1 MISAEKWYEYQE
13 NYKQYGFDMKPRTQK
28 KISEVN
34 VKSGI
39 NAKDKALLVALVLIL
54 GIICIGMILTTSYCA
69 KLQYNTNRVVK
80 SNMEIQGEIENLNV
94 QIKSA
99 VSLETLEYKGINQLG
114 MVYPFEEQYI
124 VIDPNSV
131 DGRAVA
137 NNVSVKK

>member
-1 MISAEKWYEYQE
+1 
-13 NYKQYGFDMKPRTQK
+13 
-28 KISEVN
+28 
-34 VKSGI
+34 
-39 NAKDKALLVALVLIL
+39 
-54 GIICIGMILTTSYCA
+54 
-69 KLQYNTNRVVK
+69 
-80 SNMEIQGEIENLNV
+80 MEIQGEIENLNV